1 MNPKPLFVASLL
13 VALLAAC
20 GLEGG
25 GFTVGQAVAV
35 LLPACAL
42 MVWSFMLTDLRE
54 GGEKDGSSSK

>member
-25 GFTVGQAVAV
+25 VLSLGQAIVI
-35 LLPACAL
+35 LLPAGVL
-42 MVWSFMLTDLRE
+42 VIWSFMQTDWRE
-54 GGEKDGSSSK
+54 GGEKDGR